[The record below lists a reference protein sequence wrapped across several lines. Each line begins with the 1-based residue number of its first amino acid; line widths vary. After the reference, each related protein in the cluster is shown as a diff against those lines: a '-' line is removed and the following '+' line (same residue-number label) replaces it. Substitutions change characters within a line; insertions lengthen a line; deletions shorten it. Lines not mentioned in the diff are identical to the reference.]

1 MSAGPWRSA
10 RGLWQALSGAALLGA
25 ACAPLPAWQT
35 PPEIGPDRP
44 IVRAEALTRF
54 ELENG
59 LRVIVLEDARLPRV
73 GLACEV
79 RRGAA
84 IESPAEAGLAK
95 FTAELMERGAG
106 ARNARAFAEAVESLG
121 ATLAV
126 ASNFDS
132 MSVAIGGLASDESAL
147 YELFADVVLRPRF
160 DAAEASKARKEA
172 LAELARAVENPSTL
186 RSWHT
191 LRALYGSHRY
201 GLPDA
206 GNAASVA
213 VLDAAA
219 ARRFHQ
225 RVFVPNNAVLTVTG
239 AVHADDVRARV
250 EKLFGKWKRAAV
262 PEMPA
267 PPPAQVPSA
276 RRVVIVDRPELA
288 QAQIALAHEGFARA
302 DERRI
307 PATMLNA
314 VIGGSGFASRMMKKV
329 RSDEGLTY
337 GVGSVF
343 SSRRDSGSFA
353 IATFT
358 RVEKTR
364 EVIDLLLAELE
375 RAIAEPPDDS
385 ELERAKTEAA
395 GSFATGLETS
405 ALIASQLAN
414 LDVFGLPED
423 SLETY
428 RERVRAVTTDDTA
441 ALAAELLHP
450 ERAAIVVVGPAAALR
465 AQLEGLGPIEVVKP

>member
-1 MSAGPWRSA
+1 MSADRRKSP
-10 RGLWQALSGAALLGA
+10 RGVALALAAVSVLAA
-25 ACAPLPAWQT
+25 ACAPLPAWQV
-35 PPEIGPDRP
+35 PPQIGPDRP
-44 IVRAEALTRF
+44 IVRAEALSRF

-59 LRVIVLEDARLPRV
+59 LRVIVLEDPRLPRI

-84 IESPAEAGLAK
+84 VESPKEAGLAK
-95 FTAELMERGAG
+95 YTAELMERGAG
-106 ARNARAFAEAVESLG
+106 SRNARAFAEAVESLG

-132 MSVAIGGLASDESAL
+132 TSVSLSGLASDEDAL
-147 YELFADVVLRPRF
+147 YALFADVVLRPRF
-160 DAAEASKARKEA
+160 DGAEAVKARKEA
-172 LAELARAVENPSTL
+172 LAELGRAVENPATL

-201 GLPDA
+201 GLPEV
-206 GNAASVA
+206 GNAASVSK
-213 VLDAAA
+213 LDAGA
-219 ARRFHQ
+219 ARRFHA
-225 RVFVPNNAVLTVTG
+225 RLFVPNNAVLTVTG
-239 AVHADDVRARV
+239 AVRADDVRRRV
-250 EKLFGKWKRAAV
+250 EALFGKWKRGAV
-262 PEMPA
+262 PELPPA
-267 PPPAQVPSA
+267 PPAEVPSE

-288 QAQIALAHEGFARA
+288 QAQIAVAHEGFARA

-337 GVGSVF
+337 GIGSGF
-343 SSRRDSGSFA
+343 TSRRDSGSFA
-353 IATFT
+353 VATFT

-364 EVIDLLLAELE
+364 AVVDLILAELE
-375 RAIAEPPDDS
+375 RAIAEPPDES

-395 GSFATGLETS
+395 GSFATSLETS
-405 ALIASQLAN
+405 ALIAGQLAN